1 MLKQMQYMCHIKN
14 TICQTTWRIEK
25 SIVLITMFRD
35 TGFSDLRVPELMHL
49 VIYFVE
55 HIVYVDSATTNPVK
69 RAINSR

>member
-1 MLKQMQYMCHIKN
+1 LGIPAHKKYMEIA
-14 TICQTTWRIEK
+14 T
-25 SIVLITMFRD
+25 
-35 TGFSDLRVPELMHL
+35 SDLRVPELMHL

>member
-1 MLKQMQYMCHIKN
+1 VQEKN
-14 TICQTTWRIEK
+14 SKEVALVIHAHTKKMEIAT
-25 SIVLITMFRD
+25 
-35 TGFSDLRVPELMHL
+35 SDLRVPELMHL